1 MLHTRKVNLLVL
13 IEIRAELPRENNGI
27 NWLQKGTL
35 AAIVTHCFHG
45 CRYELLQK
53 GELKEEDV
61 GIVPDIYVRNQQLD
75 QELKYIRSEM
85 EKYKEAA
92 L

>member
-1 MLHTRKVNLLVL
+1 MWEQTV
-13 IEIRAELPRENNGI
+13 PR
-27 NWLQKGTL
+27 
-35 AAIVTHCFHG
+35 IVWYISVF
-45 CRYELLQK
+45 RYELVQK

-85 EKYKEAA
+85 DKYKEAA

>member
-1 MLHTRKVNLLVL
+1 MSDQSVHQSLWYIST
-13 IEIRAELPRENNGI
+13 
-27 NWLQKGTL
+27 
-35 AAIVTHCFHG
+35 F
-45 CRYELLQK
+45 RYELVQK